1 MTMRLIKVSADGKT
15 TWDPSTDRKTTADKA
30 KTLTLKWDER
40 QVSQSVDVTINAAAD
55 LKSGESLYAV
65 GDWVRTARPGPRLRH
80 PPDRHG
86 SRRRLL
92 RHRER
97 EDRQVHDLPPDQ
109 GRRER
114 QDHVG
119 SDHRRKTTA
128 DKAKTVGV
136 AWDVNTVNEDGTVP
150 VTFAITGDGVSNGK
164 LTIQKGQL
172 ANLSVKGATGDPDMW
187 WSDGAAVAVSGTGV
201 VYGVETGTAKVNVKA
216 AGKTATITITVK

>member
-1 MTMRLIKVSADGKT
+1 MKTGKSMTFRLIKVDANGKT
-15 TWDPSTDRKTTADKA
+15 TWDPTTD
-30 KTLTLKWDER
+30 
-40 QVSQSVDVTINAAAD
+40 
-55 LKSGESLYAV
+55 
-65 GDWVRTARPGPRLRH
+65 
-80 PPDRHG
+80 
-86 SRRRLL
+86 
-92 RHRER
+92 
-97 EDRQVHDLPPDQ
+97 
-109 GRRER
+109 
-114 QDHVG
+114 
-119 SDHRRKTTA
+119 RKTTA